1 MFQCK
6 QEEREL
12 KRMESDVIKNERNLK
27 KMLQDY
33 ESGKNGHLQF
43 FESPVVTFILILDLV
58 ISFSL
63 FSGYFLNMQ
72 IKYAQSKSFELK
84 YTKAIYVLFGS

>member
-27 KMLQDY
+27 KMLKDY
-33 ESGKNGHLQF
+33 ESGKNGH
-43 FESPVVTFILILDLV
+43 I
-58 ISFSL
+58 
-63 FSGYFLNMQ
+63 
-72 IKYAQSKSFELK
+72 
-84 YTKAIYVLFGS
+84 

>member
-33 ESGKNGHLQF
+33 ESGKNGHL
-43 FESPVVTFILILDLV
+43 
-58 ISFSL
+58 
-63 FSGYFLNMQ
+63 
-72 IKYAQSKSFELK
+72 
-84 YTKAIYVLFGS
+84 